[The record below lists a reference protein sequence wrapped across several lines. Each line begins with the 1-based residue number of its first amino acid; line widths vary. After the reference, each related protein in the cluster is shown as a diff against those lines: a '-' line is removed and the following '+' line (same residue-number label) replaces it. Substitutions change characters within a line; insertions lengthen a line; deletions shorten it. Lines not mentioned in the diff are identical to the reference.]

1 MMSTDLTLLVWG
13 IALTFAQSIVAV
25 LGAIPR
31 VGLPA
36 LAGNRENLP
45 PITGWADRA
54 ARAHRNMLESLVLFV
69 ALVLVAHIA
78 GKANATTATGAQ
90 LWFWARLVYAGVF
103 IIGIPWLRTAV
114 WAISIVGLIMIFT
127 QVV

>member
-1 MMSTDLTLLVWG
+1 MSTDLMMLVWG
-13 IALTFAQSIVAV
+13 IALTFVQSIVAV
-25 LGAIPR
+25 LGAMSH

-36 LAGNRENLP
+36 LAGNRANLP

-54 ARAHRNMLESLVLFV
+54 ARAHRNMLESLVLLV

-90 LWFWARLVYAGVF
+90 LWFWARLVYAAVF
-103 IIGIPWLRTAV
+103 VIGIPWLRTAV
-114 WAISIVGLIMIFT
+114 WGVSIVGLIMIFT